1 MRDSDTQIAWK
12 ELLTRYSEKY
22 SRQWLRRRCRRKSKR
37 TVLTVHSES
46 EEIRY
51 EEEEEHVEVEVYL
64 MR

>member
-37 TVLTVHSES
+37 TVLTVHSE
-46 EEIRY
+46 EIRY
-51 EEEEEHVEVEVYL
+51 EEEEEDVEVEVYL

>member
-12 ELLTRYSEKY
+12 ELLTRYSEKG
-22 SRQWLRRRCRRKSKR
+22 RCRRKSKR

-51 EEEEEHVEVEVYL
+51 EEEEEDVEVEVYL